1 MWNALESIEIDGRAE
16 LDVLPFAG
24 TTRTLSL
31 QEGAIVVPVF
41 DSVVRRKM

>member
-1 MWNALESIEIDGRAE
+1 MLNALESIEIDGRAE

-31 QEGAIVVPVF
+31 QQQLLCLIFIP
-41 DSVVRRKM
+41 S